1 MLVQKRYFYLTYV
14 NPMRDFLSTVEAAKI
29 LGLSRVTLFNKIKS
43 GEIKAMKVGRNYII
57 PRDEIINYS
66 KKGELSNTRK
76 EEIDKGVD
84 KVIKEY
90 GETLKLLKD
99 N

>member
-1 MLVQKRYFYLTYV
+1 MD
-14 NPMRDFLSTVEAAKI
+14 NFLSTVEAAKI

-43 GEIKAMKVGRNYII
+43 GEINATKVGRNYII
-57 PRDEIINYS
+57 PKEEIMKLVQKDGLSQVRRDEI
-66 KKGELSNTRK
+66 EQV
-76 EEIDKGVD
+76 VD
-84 KVIKEY
+84 RVIIEY